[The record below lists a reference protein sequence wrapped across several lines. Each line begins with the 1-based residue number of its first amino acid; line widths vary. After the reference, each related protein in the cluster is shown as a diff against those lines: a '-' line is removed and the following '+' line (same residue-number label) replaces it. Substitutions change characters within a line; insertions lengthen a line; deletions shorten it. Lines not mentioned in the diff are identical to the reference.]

1 MLINLQRRIIKCG
14 KHKAIIATS
23 FFFFFTII
31 SFWVKTVLFLTLSF
45 SSIFIGRYLLCPEW
59 QALHLTFISVSE
71 TWRKFMFE
79 QRRSLQ
85 AWDGFPGAVIW
96 FFFFFCLPLSVSFLW
111 KVNNTLAVASF
122 ENRATPKKP
131 SEMAAEGYAWRILK
145 KERPSGY
152 PDLVSTRSGFQK
164 QRNSRENQGRT
175 SPQATSTPA
184 AAVTTTT
191 PISLTNTQHSKGDF
205 MHPSMRHPFSLVT
218 HLCWFDIQ
226 GDMTSKRRWQCVCL
240 CEVWSGPSA
249 ALVYRH

>member
-1 MLINLQRRIIKCG
+1 MSSAGPSRPEM
-14 KHKAIIATS
+14 
-23 FFFFFTII
+23 
-31 SFWVKTVLFLTLSF
+31 VFLVQ
-45 SSIFIGRYLLCPEW
+45 SS
-59 QALHLTFISVSE
+59 
-71 TWRKFMFE
+71 
-79 QRRSLQ
+79 
-85 AWDGFPGAVIW
+85 D
-96 FFFFFCLPLSVSFLW
+96 FFFFCLPLSLSFLW

-218 HLCWFDIQ
+218 HLC
-226 GDMTSKRRWQCVCL
+226 
-240 CEVWSGPSA
+240 
-249 ALVYRH
+249 

>member
-1 MLINLQRRIIKCG
+1 MVFLVQ
-14 KHKAIIATS
+14 S
-23 FFFFFTII
+23 SDFFFI
-31 SFWVKTVLFLTLSF
+31 
-45 SSIFIGRYLLCPEW
+45 
-59 QALHLTFISVSE
+59 
-71 TWRKFMFE
+71 
-79 QRRSLQ
+79 
-85 AWDGFPGAVIW
+85 
-96 FFFFFCLPLSVSFLW
+96 FFFCMPLSVSFLW

-175 SPQATSTPA
+175 SPQATSTAA

-205 MHPSMRHPFSLVT
+205 MHPSMRHPFSLCYT
-218 HLCWFDIQ
+218 FMLI
-226 GDMTSKRRWQCVCL
+226 
-240 CEVWSGPSA
+240 
-249 ALVYRH
+249 